1 MFEMLET
8 GHLVITSKE
17 LFLDVLTEVL
27 KLDKD
32 RLYVSVL
39 KETKQRMFV
48 RPKADIW
55 KQFVSES
62 EYFWKTKDNFWEMVI
77 KGLADPVLKFMVTC
91 SGGELLSQV
100 LGLGI
105 LIIPQV

>member
-1 MFEMLET
+1 MF
-8 GHLVITSKE
+8 
-17 LFLDVLTEVL
+17 LFWRKRSRECSFDQE
-27 KLDKD
+27 
-32 RLYVSVL
+32 
-39 KETKQRMFV
+39 
-48 RPKADIW
+48 ADIW

-62 EYFWKTKDNFWEMVI
+62 EYFKTKDNFGDGDQGPCGPCSEI
-77 KGLADPVLKFMVTC
+77 HIVTC